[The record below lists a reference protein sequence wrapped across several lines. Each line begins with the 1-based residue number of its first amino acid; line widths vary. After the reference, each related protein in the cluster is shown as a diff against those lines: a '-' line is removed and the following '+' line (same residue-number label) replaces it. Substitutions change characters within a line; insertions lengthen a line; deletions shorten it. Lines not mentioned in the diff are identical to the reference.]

1 LTFTTCSHLHHTQV
15 VRNGKLEKQTEM
27 VRPRTKV
34 DLQEDFEAIDGENI
48 RCLMCPLAPVYPN
61 RKVEQ
66 HRATA
71 VHTRDRSR
79 SLQELS
85 TTSAR
90 RSAAEEARRERGPS
104 PAPLPV
110 YDDDAD
116 PFDEEPP
123 PVRAYPMARS
133 QFDRGWDAMG
143 DRNEALWDLG
153 AQTEEERR
161 MIAELEGQM
170 ANANRIDDDGDF
182 WPWPDRGTYL
192 LSLLVFCPRSPLSC
206 TITEG
211 VLAFTRAVQRYEI
224 PTYSAFRSATES
236 IRRSNPSADSVEFKG
251 SAGNM
256 LFYNSISS
264 GIARDFGNLRIRNH
278 MHFYSRKADY
288 KKELRDG
295 DTMAESPS
303 RQPMVTLLDGTH
315 AYLDEPLALTN
326 DRATV
331 PRLWYTDAN
340 DVVKGR
346 GPSVRIRPSVNGQP
360 MHAVVDAN
368 ESIDFVLSEVTRG
381 SLLAANLKD
390 LTLFDENG
398 QKMSQHHKLRTC
410 AKGKKTY
417 SVPLLV
423 WEDDWRGTLGVGNY
437 SHTSVLYSNAFLDR
451 VDLDRRSSSVRF
463 FSTSASATPEELFD
477 AFVKE
482 VNTFHGEPFFVWD
495 ERENDTVLI
504 RPWVLAVLGDTV
516 MLNQLSSS
524 IGVQGNLPC
533 RICDWGGGTRSFKY
547 SADGVLSAMKEGPL
561 RTSDEIVRKLEKQLD
576 LAQDDK
582 TQELLTEWT
591 TSGIKDVSTTDACT
605 ILLETNDK
613 LRGKVPRASGARAP
627 RNALSPQ
634 EIQNRLAALRA
645 SLMVDTW
652 HSPLHR
658 IIDFGGLQHTLV
670 DILHVASLG
679 AGKYLAKLT
688 DKLLTHAAK
697 DHLRVRLEGVSTTA
711 ITDSAEYPAATM
723 MRRLNTLNGKQ
734 VKVLAQ
740 LMPFALAPLIEDEMA
755 PETLLEAWISY
766 ARLSRFLYVEYIPS
780 IDIYQISKA
789 QFDPFG
795 WRGQLCSLKI

>member
-1 LTFTTCSHLHHTQV
+1 
-15 VRNGKLEKQTEM
+15 
-27 VRPRTKV
+27 
-34 DLQEDFEAIDGENI
+34 
-48 RCLMCPLAPVYPN
+48 
-61 RKVEQ
+61 
-66 HRATA
+66 
-71 VHTRDRSR
+71 
-79 SLQELS
+79 
-85 TTSAR
+85 
-90 RSAAEEARRERGPS
+90 
-104 PAPLPV
+104 
-110 YDDDAD
+110 
-116 PFDEEPP
+116 
-123 PVRAYPMARS
+123 
-133 QFDRGWDAMG
+133 
-143 DRNEALWDLG
+143 
-153 AQTEEERR
+153 
-161 MIAELEGQM
+161 
-170 ANANRIDDDGDF
+170 
-182 WPWPDRGTYL
+182 
-192 LSLLVFCPRSPLSC
+192 
-206 TITEG
+206 
-211 VLAFTRAVQRYEI
+211 
-224 PTYSAFRSATES
+224 
-236 IRRSNPSADSVEFKG
+236 
-251 SAGNM
+251 
-256 LFYNSISS
+256 
-264 GIARDFGNLRIRNH
+264 
-278 MHFYSRKADY
+278 
-288 KKELRDG
+288 LRDG

-524 IGVQGNLPC
+524 IGVQ
-533 RICDWGGGTRSFKY
+533 
-547 SADGVLSAMKEGPL
+547 VLSAMKEGPL

-658 IIDFGGLQHTLV
+658 IIDFGGLQHT
-670 DILHVASLG
+670 
-679 AGKYLAKLT
+679 
-688 DKLLTHAAK
+688 
-697 DHLRVRLEGVSTTA
+697 
-711 ITDSAEYPAATM
+711 
-723 MRRLNTLNGKQ
+723 
-734 VKVLAQ
+734 
-740 LMPFALAPLIEDEMA
+740 
-755 PETLLEAWISY
+755 
-766 ARLSRFLYVEYIPS
+766 
-780 IDIYQISKA
+780 
-789 QFDPFG
+789 
-795 WRGQLCSLKI
+795 

>member
-1 LTFTTCSHLHHTQV
+1 
-15 VRNGKLEKQTEM
+15 
-27 VRPRTKV
+27 
-34 DLQEDFEAIDGENI
+34 
-48 RCLMCPLAPVYPN
+48 
-61 RKVEQ
+61 
-66 HRATA
+66 
-71 VHTRDRSR
+71 
-79 SLQELS
+79 
-85 TTSAR
+85 
-90 RSAAEEARRERGPS
+90 
-104 PAPLPV
+104 
-110 YDDDAD
+110 
-116 PFDEEPP
+116 
-123 PVRAYPMARS
+123 MARS

-182 WPWPDRGTYL
+182 WPWPDRGW
-192 LSLLVFCPRSPLSC
+192 VMNDVSPLSR

-211 VLAFTRAVQRYEI
+211 VLAFARAVQRYEI

-264 GIARDFGNLRIRNH
+264 GIARDFGNLRIRNQ
-278 MHFYSRKADY
+278 MHFYPRKADY

-398 QKMSQHHKLRTC
+398 QKMSQHHKLRT
-410 AKGKKTY
+410 
-417 SVPLLV
+417 
-423 WEDDWRGTLGVGNY
+423 
-437 SHTSVLYSNAFLDR
+437 
-451 VDLDRRSSSVRF
+451 
-463 FSTSASATPEELFD
+463 
-477 AFVKE
+477 
-482 VNTFHGEPFFVWD
+482 
-495 ERENDTVLI
+495 
-504 RPWVLAVLGDTV
+504 LA
-516 MLNQLSSS
+516 
-524 IGVQGNLPC
+524 P
-533 RICDWGGGTRSFKY
+533 
-547 SADGVLSAMKEGPL
+547 
-561 RTSDEIVRKLEKQLD
+561 
-576 LAQDDK
+576 
-582 TQELLTEWT
+582 
-591 TSGIKDVSTTDACT
+591 
-605 ILLETNDK
+605 
-613 LRGKVPRASGARAP
+613 
-627 RNALSPQ
+627 
-634 EIQNRLAALRA
+634 LRA

-658 IIDFGGLQHTLV
+658 IIDFGGLQHTPV

-711 ITDSAEYPAATM
+711 ITGSAAYPAATM
-723 MRRLNTLNGKQ
+723 MRKLNTLNGKQ

-766 ARLSRFLYVEYIPS
+766 ARLSRLLYVEYIPS
-780 IDIYQISKA
+780 IDIYQEDLQSAIRSLWLAWATLQPQDLTFKLKLHMLAHVATQVRLFGPLKNVATERYESHNAVQRQAACHTNRSAPSKDVA
-789 QFDPFG
+789 
-795 WRGQLCSLKI
+795 RRMEGQEMTMHWSSNGALEDRTNGKIQRPGPLLSNLIQDRSLKVIKTRWITGEEEEMQPESVERLSSPRIKLCDPVAAGFDLKTEGAQLPAHDDNAEFYSCKSFTVAQIQSIWSAIAGGAVLVRVKLFSIKRRTSYGCVEISSSGTSSVFEGKRIVQLLNVQHNCIGCKCKVNATAGRMRVERQESDILLPAMQHSGSRAAVQRYVLNEFLHRSPAVEQAHLSAVITSMETPELDEIVEEAMKTMPSGRKKGNTASRKRARRDDQDVDEFASAEEETDEE